1 MKLLLYLFVIAGT
14 AFFSSILS
22 ISQAHAEPCRG
33 SEHFETIRVFSE
45 GLPVFGAIV
54 TFYTNSEHT
63 RIADN
68 LLLAPPEDAVVTTGA
83 GGEALLALTAGTYE
97 AHVVAEGYESYTASV
112 IMPSEGVCGDTVLHI
127 TPRQTSLFDA
137 TKTTIH
143 VDRLMIPA
151 DGTSTST
158 VTIRVM
164 NRYGSVVPFVPVSLQ
179 TSLAGMR
186 MTPQAT
192 STNGAG
198 EIQFSLTGIVPGA
211 AIVSPFIQNTLVQ
224 PFILTL
230 VSPLVSNV
238 TTVSTTLSAL
248 STVPISSNLSEIR
261 TSDSLARS
269 DGSSFVTISI
279 LVRDERGIALPSRS
293 VTLRSSAPLI
303 SIEPDYAFT
312 NANGYA
318 LFTLRASSTV
328 SGSLTAVAEGIPLNQ
343 HPEISFIPNAS
354 EHISVG
360 ARIKLPDD
368 HQVATQADSTIY
380 YIGSDGRRHPF
391 LNENIYLN
399 WYPDFRGIL
408 TVSAQELAKIEL
420 GLPVSYRPGSRLVKF
435 ISDPKVYAIS
445 KPGNSS
451 QSTS

>member
-1 MKLLLYLFVIAGT
+1 
-14 AFFSSILS
+14 
-22 ISQAHAEPCRG
+22 
-33 SEHFETIRVFSE
+33 
-45 GLPVFGAIV
+45 
-54 TFYTNSEHT
+54 
-63 RIADN
+63 
-68 LLLAPPEDAVVTTGA
+68 
-83 GGEALLALTAGTYE
+83 
-97 AHVVAEGYESYTASV
+97 
-112 IMPSEGVCGDTVLHI
+112 
-127 TPRQTSLFDA
+127 
-137 TKTTIH
+137 
-143 VDRLMIPA
+143 
-151 DGTSTST
+151 
-158 VTIRVM
+158 
-164 NRYGSVVPFVPVSLQ
+164 
-179 TSLAGMR
+179 
-186 MTPQAT
+186 
-192 STNGAG
+192 
-198 EIQFSLTGIVPGA
+198 
-211 AIVSPFIQNTLVQ
+211 
-224 PFILTL
+224 
-230 VSPLVSNV
+230 
-238 TTVSTTLSAL
+238 
-248 STVPISSNLSEIR
+248 
-261 TSDSLARS
+261 
-269 DGSSFVTISI
+269 
-279 LVRDERGIALPSRS
+279 

-408 TVSAQELAKIEL
+408 TVSAQELANIEL

-445 KPGNSS
+445 KPRDLRWLKSEAIAAELYGSS
-451 QSTS
+451 WSSVTDDLSEAFRPLFQFASDVAVSAEYSPSQEKAKVQTIDALF